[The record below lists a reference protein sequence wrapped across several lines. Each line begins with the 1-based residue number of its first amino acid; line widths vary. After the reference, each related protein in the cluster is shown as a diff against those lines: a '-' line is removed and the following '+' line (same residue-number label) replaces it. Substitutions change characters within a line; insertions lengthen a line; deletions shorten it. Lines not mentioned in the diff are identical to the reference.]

1 MGHVVLRLM
10 SEQVLL
16 KHFSRGYDME
26 VVERL
31 FYEIKPYLCIGFAFF
46 VLKATEVQSATGKVS
61 AITLLVCGTIL
72 AYSRLRGR
80 GIIKW

>member
-1 MGHVVLRLM
+1 
-10 SEQVLL
+10 
-16 KHFSRGYDME
+16 ME
-26 VVERL
+26 VVEKL

-46 VLKATEVQSATGKVS
+46 ILKATEVQTATGKVS
-61 AITLLVCGTIL
+61 AMTLLICGTIL